1 MAEPAARIATVPA
14 GARAAGLGAAL
25 LAGALLAL
33 TPAAAENASPADAAS
48 MAAKIARIEATG
60 AQARPPHAPPVT
72 TAFTDREINA
82 YLTLEGPKFLP
93 PGIAGPRVTIGDGG
107 RVTARAI
114 VDLDAVRLAGSR
126 GLFDPLTLL
135 RGRLEV
141 IASGFVEASNGRGLG
156 RLESVT
162 VAGVPVPK
170 RVADELLRYY
180 TRTPERPEG
189 FGLDTPFDLPA
200 RIRGVSIAAGR
211 CTVTQ

>member
-1 MAEPAARIATVPA
+1 MFRRTLI
-14 GARAAGLGAAL
+14 
-25 LAGALLAL
+25 LASILAL
-33 TPAAAENASPADAAS
+33 TAAGAEDVERTEAAS
-48 MAAKIARIEATG
+48 MAAKIARIQEIG
-60 AQARPPHAPPVT
+60 AHPRPADARPVT
-72 TAFTDREINA
+72 TAFTDREVNA

-93 PGIAGPRVTIGDGG
+93 PGIAGPRVTMGDGG

-141 IASGFVEASNGRGLG
+141 IASGFVEAGNGRGLG

-211 CTVTQ
+211 CTVSQ